1 MTAEELREL
10 QERVE
15 LAEQIVETPGWMMM
29 VDRARVTLLMKQQ
42 RIVQGQCKDHEDY
55 VKECSFIEG
64 LDFFM
69 KLPARM
75 RLELDMQIAELEA
88 QMADVEQ
95 DESYA
100 P

>member
-1 MTAEELREL
+1 MNAEELREL

-88 QMADVEQ
+88 QMSDVEQ

>member
-15 LAEQIVETPGWMMM
+15 LAEQISETPGWMML
-29 VDRARVTLLMKQQ
+29 VDRARATMVAKQS
-42 RIVQGQCKDHEDY
+42 RIVQGKCSDHEDY
-55 VKECSFIEG
+55 AKECAFLEG
-64 LDFFM
+64 LDFFV

-75 RLELDMQIAELEA
+75 RLELDMQLAELEA
-88 QMADVEQ
+88 QLADVEQ